1 MTDWTFNPP
10 TVLEGPIGGN
20 ARLWEFYRQD
30 RGVTIVMQLN
40 GTYRQIRYPEDGTL
54 DTYPQ
59 VYRGGYN
66 YTVDDTTKAALIAGG
81 VGVTESNFTAQ

>member
-1 MTDWTFNPP
+1 MTDWTFVTP

-30 RGVTIVMQLN
+30 RGITIVLQTS
-40 GTYRQIRYPEDGTL
+40 GTYRQIRYPTDDTL

>member
-1 MTDWTFNPP
+1 MADWTFEPP

-30 RGVTIVMQLN
+30 RGITIVLLPS

-54 DTYPQ
+54 DTYVQ
-59 VYRGGYN
+59 VYRGGYK